1 VTVGTE
7 TAAADVIDLG
17 TRARSEQQ
25 AVERLRAVGDV
36 RAHKID
42 STLRG
47 HWVAEVREL
56 ASRRRVLIVPA
67 APALG
72 RTCVNGVVHVHGR
85 PLEHGD
91 VLAHLP
97 EARWLAGP
105 DAVDGWLQWGS
116 GIAVA
121 ATPPAAE
128 QWASVAGD
136 AVIVG
141 PAAAIGATLRPS
153 GHRIAALPRT
163 HGGSVIVVCGSV
175 APVAREQLAAI
186 DAAVAAGRLSRV
198 EVFATDLDVDAGR
211 GELRPEVVHALVAEL
226 DLRAD
231 LLVLVGG
238 DTAAAVLGDAPR
250 SVGGYAALGM
260 PWSRAVES
268 RGTSGDGPLVI
279 TKAGSFG
286 TAESLVD
293 VLVAVTGPTVQAE

>member
-1 VTVGTE
+1 
-7 TAAADVIDLG
+7 
-17 TRARSEQQ
+17 
-25 AVERLRAVGDV
+25 
-36 RAHKID
+36 
-42 STLRG
+42 
-47 HWVAEVREL
+47 
-56 ASRRRVLIVPA
+56 
-67 APALG
+67 
-72 RTCVNGVVHVHGR
+72 VHVHGR

-91 VLAHLP
+91 VLARLP
-97 EARWLAGP
+97 EAQWLAGP

-116 GIAVA
+116 GIAVT
-121 ATPPAAE
+121 ATPPSAD

-153 GHRIAALPRT
+153 GHRIAALPRIP
-163 HGGSVIVVCGSV
+163 GGSAVVVCGSV
-175 APVAREQLAAI
+175 APVAREQLVAV

-198 EVFATDLDVDAGR
+198 NVFATDLDVDAGR

-231 LLVLVGG
+231 VLVLVGG

-260 PWSRAVES
+260 PWSRDT
-268 RGTSGDGPLVI
+268 RGDGPLVI

-286 TAESLVD
+286 TVESLVD
-293 VLVAVTGPTVQAE
+293 VLVAVTSPMVQAE